1 MWRDP
6 SPHPLPTLAAVS
18 RSTATVDLAAIRHNA
33 AVLRAA
39 APGAELCAVV
49 KANGYGHGEV
59 AAAQAAIEGGATI
72 LAVARVVE
80 GCRLRNA
87 GLNLPI
93 WVLSEPEPRE
103 FVDVVAFDLQPA
115 VYSVRAIE
123 SAAAAVIESPVDLSV
138 HLKID
143 TGMHRVGAAPD
154 QVVDLARLVRD
165 EAGLVLGSVWTHL
178 AMADE
183 PDNSFTDRQ
192 LDRFESS
199 LADLGAAGI
208 DIPLTHAANSGAV
221 HAWPRAHRDVV
232 RCGISLYGL
241 PPSRQLAGALDL
253 RPALRWTTSVSF
265 VKRLAPGDRVSY
277 GQRIEV
283 TQPTTAATVP
293 VGYADGYRRA
303 LWSAPPQVLIGG
315 RKRRILG
322 VVTMDQMVVD
332 LGDDDVAVGD
342 EVVLIGEQDG
352 QRVTADD
359 LAMSLDTINYEITC
373 GITDRVG
380 RRYVNRRARP

>member
-1 MWRDP
+1 
-6 SPHPLPTLAAVS
+6 VS
-18 RSTATVDLAAIRHNA
+18 RSTATVDLSAIRHNA
-33 AVLRAA
+33 AALRAA
-39 APGAELCAVV
+39 APDAELCAVV

-59 AAAQAAIEGGATI
+59 AAAQAAIDGGATI
-72 LAVARVVE
+72 LAVARVIE

-93 WVLSEPEPRE
+93 WVLSEPESKE
-103 FVDVVAFDLQPA
+103 FVDVVAFGLQPA
-115 VYSVRAIE
+115 VYSVRGIE
-123 SAAAAVIESPVDLSV
+123 AAAAAAYGSSTNLPV

-143 TGMHRVGAAPD
+143 TGMHRVGVAPG
-154 QVVDLARLVRD
+154 QVVDLARRISD
-165 EAGLVLGSVWTHL
+165 EAGLDLGSVWTHL

-183 PDNSFTDRQ
+183 PDDSFTIEQ
-192 LDRFESS
+192 LDRFEAA
-199 LADLGAAGI
+199 LAALDAAGV
-208 DIPLTHAANSGAV
+208 DVPMTHAANSGAV
-221 HAWPRAHRDVV
+221 HAWPRSHRDVV

-241 PPSRQLAGALDL
+241 PPSPQLAGVLDL
-253 RPALRWTTSVSF
+253 RPALRWTSSVSF

-277 GQRIEV
+277 GQRTEV
-283 TQPTTAATVP
+283 TEPTTAATVP

-315 RKRRILG
+315 KKRRILG

-332 LGDDDVAVGD
+332 LGGDDVEVGD

-352 QRVTADD
+352 ERVTADD
-359 LAMSLDTINYEITC
+359 LAHSLDTINYEITC

-380 RRYVNRRARP
+380 RRYVNRRARS